1 MNYDLLELVAPP
13 LLVIDPKTDDI
24 LSANKSAD
32 KIFGLDRLTNTK
44 FSKFLGE
51 SVPEF
56 IVFADEVFDKGTAWT
71 RKLKSKSQNGEI
83 LDLEFQGKLIE
94 HDNQL
99 LLALTLIDL
108 KDQEVHAVEAQME
121 NLQSGGMREWRRAEA
136 FFRDLEQQNRLIL
149 DAAGEGIYGVSSEG
163 KTTFVNRA
171 ACEILGW
178 EAEDLIGHDI
188 HSMIHHHY
196 ANGDA
201 YPHFNCPIY
210 KSFRNEEVARVEDE
224 VFWRKDGKAVL
235 VEYVSTPIYEHKVLA
250 GAVIIFR
257 DISERK
263 ESERKL
269 HEALEEVA
277 MLRDR
282 LEEENAYLQEEIRN
296 ERAHY
301 DIVGKSPAINRT
313 LVQIDLVAKTDASVL
328 IQGESGTGKGLVAS
342 AIHKTSPRAPRPLI
356 RVNCAAIQSGKF
368 ELEFF
373 GKSVAGQDRIN
384 KDKLGKFELANGGT
398 LFLDEVGEIPMD
410 VQGTILSVLQDGV
423 VQRLGEDRQ
432 RKIDVRLVA
441 TSKLDLEQKIKDGE
455 FREDLFFYL
464 NVFPITVSPLRE
476 RVEDIPL
483 LTAHFMKLACERLN
497 MPLPTVTRATL
508 NALSSYYWPGNI
520 REMQNVI
527 ERGVI
532 LARGGRLVFEPP
544 AYQGE
549 SSVSIPITET
559 DGYLTELEMIAREK
573 ENLLVCL
580 RASNG
585 KVSGANGAA
594 ELLGV
599 KPTTFYS
606 RMKKH
611 ELKEQ
616 DWSQS

>member
-1 MNYDLLELVAPP
+1 MDDELLELVAPP
-13 LLVIDPKTDDI
+13 LLVICPKTDTI
-24 LSANKSAD
+24 LSANKSAHLLFEQD
-32 KIFGLDRLTNTK
+32 NLSQFK
-44 FSKFLGE
+44 FSNFL
-51 SVPEF
+51 VDCLPNF
-56 IVFADEVFDKGTAWT
+56 IVFVDEVFDKGLAWT
-71 RKLKSKSQNGEI
+71 RKLKSKSFKGEL
-83 LDLEFQGKLIE
+83 LDLEFQGKLVE
-94 HDNQL
+94 KDDQKFV
-99 LLALTLIDL
+99 ALTLIDL
-108 KDQEVHAVEAQME
+108 KDQEVHATTAQME

-250 GAVIIFR
+250 GAVVIFR

-263 ESERKL
+263 ENERKL
-269 HEALEEVA
+269 HEAMEEVA

-282 LEEENAYLQEEIRN
+282 LEEENAYLQEEIQN

-313 LVQIDLVAKTDASVL
+313 LAQIDLVAKTDASVL
-328 IQGESGTGKGLVAS
+328 IEGENGTGKGLVAS
-342 AIHKTSPRAPRPLI
+342 AIHKASPRALRPLI
-356 RVNCAAIQSGKF
+356 RVNCAAIPRDNF

-373 GKSVAGQDRIN
+373 GKSNAGQGGVH

-423 VQRLGEDRQ
+423 VQRMGEDRQ
-432 RKIDVRLVA
+432 RKIDIRLVA
-441 TSKLDLEQKIKDGE
+441 TSKLDLEKKIEVDE
-455 FREDLFFYL
+455 FREDLFFHL

-483 LTAHFMKLACERLN
+483 LTAHFLKLACERLN
-497 MPLPTVTRATL
+497 MPLPTITRSTL
-508 NALSSYYWPGNI
+508 NALASYHWPGNI

-544 AYQGE
+544 TYE
-549 SSVSIPITET
+549 TEAVT
-559 DGYLTELEMIAREK
+559 TPLVTEIDSYLTEAEMTAREK
-573 ENLLVCL
+573 ANLIACL
-580 RASNG
+580 KAANG
-585 KVSGANGAA
+585 KVSGLDGAA
-594 ELLGV
+594 DLLGV

-611 ELKEQ
+611 SISDK
-616 DWSQS
+616 DWV